1 MSTQANVSKLAHAQ
15 LADGEA
21 SAQLVLPKPQHPRE
35 HRANAQLHRTRARAR
50 ARARVSRAPTEVAA
64 LDVAEQ
70 ARQRRW

>member
-15 LADGEA
+15 LAHGEA
-21 SAQLVLPKPQHPRE
+21 SAQLVLPKAQHPRE
-35 HRANAQLHRTRARAR
+35 HRPNAQLHRAR
-50 ARARVSRAPTEVAA
+50 ARARVSSAPTEVAA